1 MAPTTARREKY
12 KLPAGTVYNP
22 LSIVTSSG
30 PGCWKLSFPFDKRCT
45 LFSGRFRCIKC
56 VIREELDILMDLDN
70 PFLHFYKSKK
80 YFVRGQIDSTSRL

>member
-30 PGCWKLSFPFDKRCT
+30 PGCWMLSFPFDMRCT
-45 LFSGRFRCIKC
+45 LFFGRFCYIKC
-56 VIREELDILMDLDN
+56 VIREELDSLMDLDN
-70 PFLHFYKSKK
+70 PFLHFYKPKK